1 MFYLFSLCTVTT
13 YTTHPV
19 TAGIGS
25 SPPATLNWI
34 SRRKLMDGS
43 LCMKVLMHL
52 HKNINLKLT
61 GNNAYLHMR
70 ENYNH
75 VNHCSTVLSRL
86 TALKP
91 QITTEILV
99 HGIQIT

>member
-1 MFYLFSLCTVTT
+1 MQRVNADTWQ
-13 YTTHPV
+13 
-19 TAGIGS
+19 A
-25 SPPATLNWI
+25 AT
-34 SRRKLMDGS
+34 KA
-43 LCMKVLMHL
+43 
-52 HKNINLKLT
+52 NINLKLT
-61 GNNAYLHMR
+61 GNDAYLHMR

>member
-1 MFYLFSLCTVTT
+1 MFYLFSLCTLTT

-52 HKNINLKLT
+52 HKK
-61 GNNAYLHMR
+61 
-70 ENYNH
+70 
-75 VNHCSTVLSRL
+75 
-86 TALKP
+86 
-91 QITTEILV
+91 
-99 HGIQIT
+99 

>member
-1 MFYLFSLCTVTT
+1 MQRVNADTWQ
-13 YTTHPV
+13 
-19 TAGIGS
+19 A
-25 SPPATLNWI
+25 AT
-34 SRRKLMDGS
+34 KA
-43 LCMKVLMHL
+43 
-52 HKNINLKLT
+52 NINLKLT
-61 GNNAYLHMR
+61 GSDAYLHMR